1 MKYNLVNE
9 NFKENYGENILK
21 ARGIND
27 VNYFMAADGK
37 DIAPPSLLNNIE
49 KGAELFMSVLN
60 SDGRVLIVVD
70 SDCDGYTSAAIIHQY
85 IQKTNPNTHVDYLLH
100 EGKQHGLEDH
110 IEKLIEDNITYNLI
124 ILPDSSSN
132 DAK

>member
-27 VNYFMAADGK
+27 VNYFMAADSK
-37 DIAPPSLLNNIE
+37 DIAHPSLLNNIE
-49 KGAELFMSVLN
+49 KGAELLMSVLN

-70 SDCDGYTSAAIIHQY
+70 SDCDGYTCAAIIHQ
-85 IQKTNPNTHVDYLLH
+85 
-100 EGKQHGLEDH
+100 
-110 IEKLIEDNITYNLI
+110 
-124 ILPDSSSN
+124 
-132 DAK
+132 

>member
-37 DIAPPSLLNNIE
+37 DIAHPSLLNNIE
-49 KGAELFMSVLN
+49 KGEFISRVVLLV
-60 SDGRVLIVVD
+60 S
-70 SDCDGYTSAAIIHQY
+70 
-85 IQKTNPNTHVDYLLH
+85 
-100 EGKQHGLEDH
+100 
-110 IEKLIEDNITYNLI
+110 
-124 ILPDSSSN
+124 
-132 DAK
+132 

>member
-37 DIAPPSLLNNIE
+37 DIAHPSLLNNIE

-70 SDCDGYTSAAIIHQY
+70 SHHSRYQQIGRA
-85 IQKTNPNTHVDYLLH
+85 HV
-100 EGKQHGLEDH
+100 
-110 IEKLIEDNITYNLI
+110 
-124 ILPDSSSN
+124 
-132 DAK
+132 